1 METETIVIVVREGR
15 VESVYGSLPKNQ
27 TDIEILDMDTT
38 DPEEEKVLT
47 DRLNTVCRYLKN
59 LY

>member
-27 TDIEILDMDTT
+27 IDIEILDMDTT

-47 DRLNTVCRYLKN
+47 DRLNTV
-59 LY
+59 

>member
-1 METETIVIVVREGR
+1 MEMETIVIVVREGR
-15 VESVYGSLPKNQ
+15 VESVYGSLLKNQ
-27 TDIEILDMDTT
+27 IDIEILDMDTT

-47 DRLNTVCRYLKN
+47 DRLNSVCRYFKN

>member
-1 METETIVIVVREGR
+1 MEMETIVIVVREGI
-15 VESVYGSLPKNQ
+15 VESVYGSLPQNQ
-27 TDIEILDMDTT
+27 IDIEILDMDTT

-47 DRLNTVCRYLKN
+47 DHLNTVCRYLKN